1 VYGRRFGATI
11 PPVESVERERIR
23 VWEGDREADREDA
36 LAVEEPL
43 LVRIR
48 RDGETASLV
57 FATTMRT
64 PGHDEELAAGLLHG
78 EGALR
83 RREDLVSIARADDPA
98 LSAEKRG
105 NALVATLSPEAFER
119 ARALRRETVTGSAC
133 GVCGSLSIEEAVSK
147 RRIPVASELRVS
159 REILYALPAK
169 LREEQSVFS
178 STGGLHA
185 AGLFTAEG
193 AVGIVREDIGRHN
206 ATDKVIGAALR
217 RGELP
222 LSERLLLVSGR
233 AGFEIVQKA
242 HAAAIPVVASV
253 SAPSSLAV
261 ALADSAGMTLIGFLR
276 ERRFNVYAHP
286 ERVRA

>member
-1 VYGRRFGATI
+1 ME
-11 PPVESVERERIR
+11 PVERERVH
-23 VWEGDREADREDA
+23 VWEGSREADRDDA

-43 LVRIR
+43 LIRIR
-48 RDGETASLV
+48 RGGETASQV

-64 PGHDEELAAGLLHG
+64 PGNDEELAAGLLHG
-78 EGALR
+78 EGAIR
-83 RREDLVSIARADDPA
+83 RREDLVSVVPADDPS
-98 LSAEKRG
+98 LSAEKKV
-105 NALVATLSPEAFER
+105 NAVVATLSPDAFER

-147 RRIPVASELRVS
+147 RRAGISSALSVS
-159 REILYALPAK
+159 PEALYAMPAR
-169 LREEQSVFS
+169 LRKEQSVFS

-185 AGLFTAEG
+185 AGLFSAGGAAE
-193 AVGIVREDIGRHN
+193 IVREDIGRHN

-222 LSERLLLVSGR
+222 LSERILLVSGR

-242 HAAAIPVVASV
+242 HAAGIPVVASV

-261 ALADSAGMTLIGFLR
+261 ALADSAGMTLVGFLR

-286 ERVRA
+286 GRIRNSA

>member
-1 VYGRRFGATI
+1 
-11 PPVESVERERIR
+11 VEPVERERIR
-23 VWEGDREADREDA
+23 VWEGDLETGREDA

-48 RDGETASLV
+48 REGDPASVV

-78 EGALR
+78 EGAVE
-83 RREDLVSIARADDPA
+83 RREDLLSVGRPDEPGLPAERRA
-98 LSAEKRG
+98 
-105 NALVATLSPEAFER
+105 NAVVATLSPEAFAR

-147 RRIPVASELRVS
+147 RRIPLVSTLSVS
-159 REILYALPAK
+159 REVLYAMPAR
-169 LREEQSVFS
+169 LRKEQSVFS

-185 AGLFTAEG
+185 AALFSPDGSPDT
-193 AVGIVREDIGRHN
+193 VREDIGRHN

-217 RGELP
+217 RGDLP
-222 LSERLLLVSGR
+222 LSGRLLLVSGR
-233 AGFEIVQKA
+233 TGFEIVQKA
-242 HAAAIPVVASV
+242 HAAGIPVVASV

-276 ERRFNVYAHP
+276 ERRFNVYSHP
-286 ERVRA
+286 ERVRAGSP